1 VHLLYIPSMYS
12 SKQLRKCKHFPFSV
26 GMGPKLKYKN
36 ASCDNAMIH
45 EANINKV
52 Y

>member
-1 VHLLYIPSMYS
+1 MYS
-12 SKQLRKCKHFPFSV
+12 SKLYKCKPFPFSV

-36 ASCDNAMIH
+36 ASCDKDMIH
-45 EANINKV
+45 EANTNKV